1 MLTEKP
7 AYTWKK
13 KTQGG
18 AWLWHGGLSRAK
30 ICLDRRPDKDLGWL
44 AEEARREM
52 HGAVALWCEA
62 SDAAAV
68 DYAGAAAIAA
78 QQRYLK
84 LWHEARKQGYTVPPA
99 ATTYLVLSRR
109 SRDPYG
115 RRPCR

>member
-1 MLTEKP
+1 M
-7 AYTWKK
+7 AWWSFASKK
-13 KTQGG
+13 
-18 AWLWHGGLSRAK
+18 
-30 ICLDRRPDKDLGWL
+30 CLDRRPDKDLGWL

-99 ATTYLVLSRR
+99 ATTYLVSSRR